1 MNMHEWPLTFF
12 TTFGQMAVGAFV
24 VLGVI
29 TVAGRAK
36 YSRNAIDR
44 ICVPALYAIGPIMI
58 AGFFLAFFHLGN
70 PANALNV
77 MRNIGSSGLTQ
88 ELVAGSVF
96 AVLGFLFAACQFFD
110 KGSVAFRR
118 TLALL
123 TAAVGIVFIATM
135 ARLYMLPTVPAWNH
149 WTTPAAFYLSGAVTG
164 LLSIAVA
171 LISYNW
177 LEDSALIKRLI
188 PSARNE
194 DQTPEQKAEVWRLI
208 SDCLRWIG
216 IALVVVVPLIF
227 LVMVFNYSRPEGPN
241 PAEFEFNTTAF
252 VIRIVFLL
260 AGAFIVGLLLA
271 VSGRKQR
278 PTASTLAWIIVAY
291 VMVVVAELAG
301 RFMFYGAMD
310 RVGI

>member
-29 TVAGRAK
+29 TVVGDAK

-58 AGFFLAFFHLGN
+58 AGFCLAFFHLGN
-70 PANALNV
+70 PMNALNV
-77 MRNIGSSGLTQ
+77 VRNIGSSGLTQ

-96 AVLGFLFAACQFFD
+96 ALLGFLFAACQFFD
-110 KGSVAFRR
+110 VGSLALRR
-118 TLALL
+118 TLAVL
-123 TAAVGIVFIATM
+123 TALVGLIFIATM
-135 ARLYMLPTVPAWNH
+135 ARLYMLPTVPAWDH

-164 LLSIAVA
+164 LLAIAVA
-171 LISYNW
+171 LIPYNW
-177 LEDSALIKRLI
+177 LEDSELIKRLI

-194 DQTPEQKAEVWRLI
+194 DQTQEQKDEVWRLI
-208 SDCLRWIG
+208 DDCLRWIG

-252 VIRIVFLL
+252 VIRIALL
-260 AGAFIVGLLLA
+260 LIGAFIVGLLLA
-271 VSGRKQR
+271 FSGTRGR
-278 PTASTLAWIIVAY
+278 PTASALFWIILAY
-291 VMVVVAELAG
+291 VLVVVAELAG

>member
-24 VLGVI
+24 VLGLI
-29 TVAGRAK
+29 TLLGRAK

-70 PANALNV
+70 PVNAFNV
-77 MRNIGSSGLTQ
+77 MRNIGSSGLAQ
-88 ELVAGSVF
+88 ELAAGSVF

-123 TAAVGIVFIATM
+123 TAAVGIIFIATM

-194 DQTPEQKAEVWRLI
+194 AQTPEQKAEVWRLI
-208 SDCLRWIG
+208 RDCLRWIG

-241 PAEFEFNTTAF
+241 PAQFEFNTTAF
-252 VIRIVFLL
+252 IIRIVLL
-260 AGAFIVGLLLA
+260 IVGAFIVGLLLA
-271 VSGRKQR
+271 FSGKKQR
-278 PTASTLAWIIVAY
+278 PTVSTLVWIILAY